1 MKTFRDLPKE
11 LIDAVCQDYISN
23 TIGVNDIARKH
34 KISFGTMMRIIDERQ
49 IPRRGNTSKGNRY
62 KKKETIQPFDGRP
75 TKEHTQNT
83 IDAFYDGDG
92 KQQTKTVKP
101 KVPRSKVTI
110 TDTKIICECGCKYNP
125 RNAKFCCSCGKQL
138 RTEKEMILMQIEELT
153 SYFTFAADGTR
164 DNFRD
169 AVLSIMKQV
178 EENLK
183 GRDE

>member
-49 IPRRGNTSKGNRY
+49 IPRRENTSKGNRY
-62 KKKETIQPFDGRP
+62 KKKVVQPFDGRP
-75 TKEHTQNT
+75 TKEPTPNT
-83 IDAFYDGDG
+83 IDSFYDGDG
-92 KQQTKTVKP
+92 KQQPKTVKP

-125 RNAKFCCSCGKQL
+125 RNAKYCCACGKQL

-183 GRDE
+183 GRDEE

>member
-11 LIDAVCQDYISN
+11 LVDAVCKDYISN

-34 KISFGTMMRIIDERQ
+34 KISFGTMMRIIDEKQ

-62 KKKETIQPFDGRP
+62 KKKVVQPFDGRP
-75 TKEHTQNT
+75 TKEPTPNT
-83 IDAFYDGDG
+83 IDSFYDGDG
-92 KQQTKTVKP
+92 KQQPKTVKP

-125 RNAKFCCSCGKQL
+125 RNAKYCCACGKQL

-183 GRDE
+183 GRDEE